1 MLTRKFRK
9 VIRKRKLLDTHK
21 TDILYHLETYVET
34 NISPGQTSAL
44 NLKQGTTVFAFYLVF
59 VAAEMFTPSWPT
71 SGSRQRRIRRQWL
84 CKPSLQRL
92 TLLGRTGKNSLV
104 LWDRLTFVKLILF
117 SWLTLVLFWLAFLAF
132 WLITSLPSCTKM
144 VKMVAF
150 NLEFNF

>member
-59 VAAEMFTPSWPT
+59 VVAEMFTPSWPT
-71 SGSRQRRIRRQWL
+71 SGSRQRRIRRQ
-84 CKPSLQRL
+84 
-92 TLLGRTGKNSLV
+92 
-104 LWDRLTFVKLILF
+104 
-117 SWLTLVLFWLAFLAF
+117 
-132 WLITSLPSCTKM
+132 
-144 VKMVAF
+144 
-150 NLEFNF
+150 